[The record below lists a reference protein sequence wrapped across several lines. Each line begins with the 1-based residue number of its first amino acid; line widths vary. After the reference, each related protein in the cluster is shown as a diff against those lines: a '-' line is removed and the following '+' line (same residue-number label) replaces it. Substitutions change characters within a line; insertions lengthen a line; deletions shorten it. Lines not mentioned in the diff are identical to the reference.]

1 MTEEARKIQDSIYRY
16 KGVKASNQSADDFIQ
31 TIYKDIQNMLLTKY
45 PYLDINFLFPK
56 DKEIEEKQKAM
67 LEERRVKGYA
77 FDSLVYRYK
86 AAREE
91 QMRYEQKEALKEG
104 KDGYAAKSRADR
116 DIMAF
121 INILDDIIGDHD

>member
-1 MTEEARKIQDSIYRY
+1 
-16 KGVKASNQSADDFIQ
+16 
-31 TIYKDIQNMLLTKY
+31 
-45 PYLDINFLFPK
+45 
-56 DKEIEEKQKAM
+56 M

-86 AAREE
+86 VAREE

-104 KDGYAAKSRADR
+104 KDGHAAKTRADR

>member
-56 DKEIEEKQKAM
+56 DKEIEEKQKVM

-91 QMRYEQKEALKEG
+91 QMRYEQKEALREG
-104 KDGYAAKSRADR
+104 KDGHAAKTRADR

-121 INILDDIIGDHD
+121 IKILDDIIGDHD